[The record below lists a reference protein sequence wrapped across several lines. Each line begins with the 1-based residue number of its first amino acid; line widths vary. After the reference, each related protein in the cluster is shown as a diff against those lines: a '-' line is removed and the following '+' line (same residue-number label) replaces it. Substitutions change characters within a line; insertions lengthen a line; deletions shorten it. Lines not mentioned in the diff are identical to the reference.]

1 MDALPATGCT
11 RRAAIYDLPAGVGRR
26 DFPWPGFCSDDLRI
40 YTQRIRATP
49 CSIVVS
55 VLGVRTVGSMDT
67 ADCRFSI
74 LSSADVRERG
84 QASHRCPGGVAA
96 LESYRNH
103 QYGNPGS
110 RQPHHLPEVAHEV
123 VLSAQRVSGLRST
136 SDDSGSVIAAR
147 FDFSAALVLRRAHPF
162 PNSKNAKRIFI

>member
-26 DFPWPGFCSDDLRI
+26 DIPWPGFCSDDLRI

-49 CSIVVS
+49 GSIVLS

-96 LESYRNH
+96 LESCRDY
-103 QYGNPGS
+103 QYGNPVS
-110 RQPHHLPEVAHEV
+110 HQPHHLPEVAHEV
-123 VLSAQRVSGLRST
+123 VLSAQRVSRLHSAF
-136 SDDSGSVIAAR
+136 DDPWSAIAAR
-147 FDFSAALVLRRAHPF
+147 ADALA
-162 PNSKNAKRIFI
+162 